1 MEWMILAL
9 IAEAKKMRVLSFY
22 EVRKELK
29 QIMTQ
34 CAG

>member
-1 MEWMILAL
+1 MGSRANISRAL
-9 IAEAKKMRVLSFY
+9 FAVSNEID